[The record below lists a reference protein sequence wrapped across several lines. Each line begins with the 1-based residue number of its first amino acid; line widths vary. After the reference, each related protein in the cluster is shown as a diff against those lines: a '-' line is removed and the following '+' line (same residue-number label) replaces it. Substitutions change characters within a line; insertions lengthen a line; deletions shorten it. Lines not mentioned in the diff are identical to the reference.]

1 MIHQM
6 VMIIKTL
13 ILTLVQVN
21 LDQVNDNITNKN
33 AIHGDDGMNNLI
45 QNIPQQRKNK
55 QKTRKMNIWF
65 IPGHHID
72 ILVNY
77 QFN

>member
-45 QNIPQQRKNK
+45 QNIPQQRKN
-55 QKTRKMNIWF
+55 N
-65 IPGHHID
+65 
-72 ILVNY
+72 
-77 QFN
+77 